1 MRPGRIWRGIC
12 PLKRGS
18 AADVSVRKGG
28 GGPPDFPR
36 RRRPRCIAPCGGVV
50 WLGRAARYMLA
61 MPSANAGPHALR
73 LQHLNP
79 VGSIGGIANA
89 GSCVSAVGVRDR
101 AGSCATC
108 KPPSDRHRR
117 TGSTRRS
124 FSRDEGRRLAFRKCR
139 RAWPSRRE
147 LKTKAACGLLF
158 LARWIRL
165 PRRHMGSRRRVRPD
179 RLRHPRGLRG
189 AAEAQQPREEMGAM
203 LLKHQQDG
211 FGGEG

>member
-1 MRPGRIWRGIC
+1 MC
-12 PLKRGS
+12 
-18 AADVSVRKGG
+18 
-28 GGPPDFPR
+28 
-36 RRRPRCIAPCGGVV
+36 
-50 WLGRAARYMLA
+50 
-61 MPSANAGPHALR
+61 
-73 LQHLNP
+73 HL
-79 VGSIGGIANA
+79 
-89 GSCVSAVGVRDR
+89 
-101 AGSCATC
+101 
-108 KPPSDRHRR
+108 KPPGDRHRR